1 MTSLIKLLN
10 ILLRSNNN
18 SKIVQDHENKVI
30 DQLSLYNL
38 PEKTKIDIFKQT
50 IDIILED
57 NKENIFQAF
66 YQISI
71 FFKRIFLTNQNFR
84 ELAPE
89 IIKYSKNLIAPEE
102 NQLDAIQLDKE
113 LKKILRNKYTKENA
127 LKFARIIMLN
137 PEIDQKTKNQALI
150 WSSESNDL
158 NLVQFVLKLHPNID
172 CTNKNKQTPLILA
185 VKSNNIKIIQE
196 ILNYRPNLNWQD
208 KDDNTALMYAVSR
221 GNEHIVSLII
231 NEKADTNLENKFGI
245 NAFILACIEGRENIV
260 KLFLNNLNMEYNKA
274 RQFAQKAGNYPIVKM
289 IDKEIQESIIY
300 LN

>member
-1 MTSLIKLLN
+1 MKSLLKLLN
-10 ILLRSNNN
+10 ILLRSNN
-18 SKIVQDHENKVI
+18 SKIVSNNENKVLN
-30 DQLSLYNL
+30 QVLLYNL
-38 PEKTKIDIFKQT
+38 PDKTKIDIFKQT

-71 FFKRIFLTNQNFR
+71 FFKRIFLINQNFR
-84 ELAPE
+84 QLAPE

-102 NQLDAIQLDKE
+102 SQLDTIKLDKE
-113 LKKILRNKYTKENA
+113 LKKILRTKYTKENA
-127 LKFARIIMLN
+127 LKFSRIIMLN
-137 PEIDQKTKNQALI
+137 PEVNQKTKNQALI
-150 WSSESNDL
+150 WSCTSNDL

-185 VKSNNIKIIQE
+185 IESDNPSIVQE
-196 ILNYRPNLNWQD
+196 ILNHKPNINLKD
-208 KDDNTALMYAVSR
+208 KNNNTALMYAVSK

-231 NEKADTNLENKFGI
+231 NEKADTNIENKFGI

-289 IDKEIQESIIY
+289 IDKEIQESINY